1 MMSFIQVLEILYLI
15 NSQRKIKSMKDKYS
29 FGHIRKHALR
39 AIQVS
44 NSRGNNQRIKL
55 RQRHFLSEESFF
67 LLKEKSLRPRIA
79 FNIK

>member
-44 NSRGNNQRIKL
+44 NS
-55 RQRHFLSEESFF
+55 
-67 LLKEKSLRPRIA
+67 
-79 FNIK
+79 